1 MYKVDAVT
9 ALDFY
14 KTGHI
19 NQYPKGTEVVYS
31 NWTARSG
38 KYSNTNTD
46 AVVFFGLQAF
56 IKSFLIDCWNET
68 FFNRDK
74 EEVLNEYQELMDS
87 CLGPNVVTVDHLA
100 DLHDYGRL
108 PILIKALPEGSL
120 VPYGVPMIT
129 IKNTVPRF
137 FWLTNYLE
145 SVMSTELW
153 RPTTSATT
161 AYAYRKRF
169 NEHAEITGSSRDFIP
184 WQGHDFSFRG
194 MGGIS
199 DAAVSGAGHLL
210 SFTGTDTVPAIRFVK
225 DYYNTDYREELVG
238 GSVPACYDDKTE
250 VLTNSGFKLFK
261 DLLNDDLVA
270 QYEYCNG
277 EGLVSFVKPLEYYE
291 DKYSGKMIE
300 FKGGKH
306 KYADILVTPNH
317 KMVRHNKDGVELFE
331 AGDFSYN
338 NRSGYSWRR
347 GLVVSGKSKEKGTEF
362 CEMDML
368 RVAFQADGSFPSHKD
383 DYTGSRNGTKP
394 IRFSLKR
401 EDKKTRIN
409 EILSRLKVEYNTSL
423 TRSRPGYVDYWIPMK
438 ETFVKDFSWI
448 DLSKVN
454 CDWANRFLDEVSRWD
469 GSIYSET
476 LIKYCSTNK
485 KCVDMVHAIASIAGA
500 KAQYSLYIDKRKN
513 RKDMHSLSIMLDKE
527 RISGATVNRATVDYN
542 GYVYCVSVPS
552 KMLIVRRNNVVA
564 ICGNTEHSVMSM
576 GSFDGEFETFKRLI
590 TETYPTGIIS
600 IVADTWDFWKVLMDY
615 LPRLKDEIMARDGR
629 VVIRPDSSP
638 KTPVEIICGDP
649 RGRTKIE
656 RIGAYRHL
664 WDVFGGHTN
673 DKGYK
678 VLDSHI
684 GLIYGDAITL
694 DRQDEILALLE
705 GPDIMMTAENLVLG
719 IGSYTYVYCT
729 RDTHGFAMKA
739 TWGKVNGVG
748 TPIFKDPVTDPGF
761 KKSAIGLLRVLGGP
775 DGKLRLHDMVS
786 EDEET
791 TGLLRPVFEDGELL
805 VDDTF
810 TEIRERLGTF

>member
-169 NEHAEITGSSRDFIP
+169 NEHAEITGSSRGFIP

-225 DYYNTDYREELVG
+225 EYYNTDYRNELVG
-238 GSVPACYDDKTE
+238 SSVPA
-250 VLTNSGFKLFK
+250 
-261 DLLNDDLVA
+261 
-270 QYEYCNG
+270 
-277 EGLVSFVKPLEYYE
+277 
-291 DKYSGKMIE
+291 
-300 FKGGKH
+300 
-306 KYADILVTPNH
+306 
-317 KMVRHNKDGVELFE
+317 
-331 AGDFSYN
+331 
-338 NRSGYSWRR
+338 
-347 GLVVSGKSKEKGTEF
+347 
-362 CEMDML
+362 
-368 RVAFQADGSFPSHKD
+368 
-383 DYTGSRNGTKP
+383 
-394 IRFSLKR
+394 
-401 EDKKTRIN
+401 
-409 EILSRLKVEYNTSL
+409 
-423 TRSRPGYVDYWIPMK
+423 
-438 ETFVKDFSWI
+438 
-448 DLSKVN
+448 
-454 CDWANRFLDEVSRWD
+454 
-469 GSIYSET
+469 
-476 LIKYCSTNK
+476 
-485 KCVDMVHAIASIAGA
+485 
-500 KAQYSLYIDKRKN
+500 
-513 RKDMHSLSIMLDKE
+513 
-527 RISGATVNRATVDYN
+527 
-542 GYVYCVSVPS
+542 
-552 KMLIVRRNNVVA
+552 
-564 ICGNTEHSVMSM
+564 TEHSVMSM